1 MKIKKKILYGE
12 MNKLLAGI
20 FYGILGQIFS
30 FLQLQGSVKYGW
42 FQKYPII
49 VLLSAIPA
57 AWFYIKSV
65 EYLVSWG
72 NGELWPSRL
81 IGFGLGIIIFV
92 SLSWLLFKEPITL
105 KTLICLMLSVG
116 ILLVQIFWK

>member
-1 MKIKKKILYGE
+1 MNRLLNGIL
-12 MNKLLAGI
+12 
-20 FYGILGQIFS
+20 FGILGQVFS

-49 VLLSAIPA
+49 VLLSSIPA

-81 IGFGLGIIIFV
+81 IGFGIGIVIFV
-92 SLSWLLFKEPITL
+92 SLSWVLFKEPITL
-105 KTLICLMLSVG
+105 KTLICLLLALS
-116 ILLVQIFWK
+116 ILLIQMFWK

>member
-1 MKIKKKILYGE
+1 
-12 MNKLLAGI
+12 MNKLLNGI
-20 FYGILGQIFS
+20 IFGTLGQVFS
-30 FLQLQGSVKYGW
+30 FMQLQGSIKYGW
-42 FQKYPII
+42 FQKYPILI
-49 VLLSAIPA
+49 LLSSIPA

-81 IGFGLGIIIFV
+81 IGFGIGIIVFV
-92 SLSWLLFKEPITL
+92 LLSFILFREPITL
-105 KTLICLMLSVG
+105 KTLTCLLLAVS